1 MSSPIR
7 RAAVHAAVILALVL
21 VACSPQSSGSGAPPT
36 GDEAAQ
42 LVLGQQTR
50 FAGIRPL
57 DPNLIGQAAW
67 YTVADS
73 EDGWEVLVRIGWGD
87 CPAGCINE
95 HRWLYAVARDGTVS
109 LLSEQGDPLA
119 VASGVRGIVLAGPTC
134 SVQTDPPDPDCD
146 DRPVAGALLLI
157 TDMAG
162 AEVARATTGVDGEFS
177 VELAPGAYRLVPQ
190 PVEGL
195 MGTAAPIEFG
205 VSAEGPLAE
214 LTVGYDTGLR

>member
-7 RAAVHAAVILALVL
+7 RVALHAAVILALAL
-21 VACSPQSSGSGAPPT
+21 VACSQSPGGSGAPTT

-50 FAGIRPL
+50 FAGIRPV
-57 DPNLIGQAAW
+57 DPDLIGQAAW

-73 EDGWEVLVRIGWGD
+73 DDGWEVLVRIGWGD

-119 VASGVRGIVLAGPTC
+119 GASGVRGVVLAGTTC
-134 SVQTDPPDPDCD
+134 AVQTDPPDPDCA

-157 TDMAG
+157 TDMTG
-162 AEVARATTGVDGEFS
+162 VEVARATTGVDGEFS
-177 VELAPGAYRLVPQ
+177 IELAPGAYRLVPQ

-205 VSAEGPLAE
+205 VSAEGPLAQ
-214 LTVGYDTGLR
+214 LTVGYDTGIR